1 MDKLRSMEVFVA
13 VVDAGSFTAAAVQCE
28 ISPVM
33 VGKHIQFLEELLA
46 ARLLTR
52 TTRRQSLTELGLQY
66 AEQCRAILAQISEAE
81 SGAARMRGG
90 ARGVLKITSP
100 VTFGSELL
108 APAMVDYLAQ
118 YPEMRADLHMNDR
131 LVDVVEDGYD
141 AAIRIGRLEDSTL
154 IARPLR
160 PYLMMICAA
169 PAYLQRKGTPLT
181 PADLTAHECLDFLH
195 WNKHVRWRLSED
207 VTDIPVSRLRS
218 NNGQALKSAAV
229 AGFGIVMQSELLLAS
244 EVAAGRLVPLLQ
256 DYLPASRP
264 MHLLYPRDRQPTPKL
279 STFIEFMVGRFGLP
293 AKAHA
298 ASS

>member
-13 VVDAGSFTAAAVQCE
+13 VVDAGSFTAAAAQCE

-33 VGKHIQFLEELLA
+33 VGKHIQFLESLLG

-66 AEQCRAILAQISEAE
+66 AEQCKAILAQIGEAE

-100 VTFGSELL
+100 VTFGSEML

-131 LVDVVEDGYD
+131 LVDVVEDGFD
-141 AAIRIGRLEDSTL
+141 AAIRIGQLEDSTL
-154 IARPLR
+154 IARALQ
-160 PYLMMICAA
+160 PYSMMICAA
-169 PAYLQRKGTPLT
+169 PAYLKRKGIPRI
-181 PADLTAHECLDFLH
+181 PADLLDHECLDFLH
-195 WNKHVRWRLSED
+195 WNKHVRWRLKEEAEEPSE
-207 VTDIPVSRLRS
+207 IPVSRLRS

-244 EVAAGRLVPLLQ
+244 EVVAGRLVPLME
-256 DYLPASRP
+256 DYAPAPRP

-279 STFIEFMVGRFGLP
+279 STFIEFMLGRFGL
-293 AKAHA
+293 KVKG
-298 ASS
+298 

>member
-13 VVDAGSFTAAAVQCE
+13 VVDAGSFTAAAAQCE

-33 VGKHIQFLEELLA
+33 VGKHIQFLEKLLG

-52 TTRRQSLTELGLQY
+52 TTRRQSLTELGVQY
-66 AEQCRAILAQISEAE
+66 AEQCKAILSQISEAE

-100 VTFGSELL
+100 VTFGSEML
-108 APAMVDYLAQ
+108 APAMVDYLAT

-131 LVDVVEDGYD
+131 LVDVVEDGFD
-141 AAIRIGRLEDSTL
+141 AAIRIGQLEDSTL
-154 IARPLR
+154 VARPLR
-160 PYLMMICAA
+160 PYSMMICAA
-169 PAYLQRKGTPLT
+169 PAYLKRRGIPRT

-195 WNKHVRWRLSED
+195 WNRHVRWRLTKE
-207 VTDIPVSRLRS
+207 TEEATEIPVSRLRS

-244 EVAAGRLVPLLQ
+244 EVAAGRLVPLME
-256 DYLPASRP
+256 DYVPAPRP

-279 STFIEFMVGRFGLP
+279 STFIDFMLGRFGL
-293 AKAHA
+293 
-298 ASS
+298 

>member
-13 VVDAGSFTAAAVQCE
+13 VVDAGSFTAAAAQCE

-33 VGKHIQFLEELLA
+33 VGKHIQFLESLLG

-66 AEQCRAILAQISEAE
+66 AEQCKGILAQISEAE

-131 LVDVVEDGYD
+131 LVDLVEDGFD
-141 AAIRIGRLEDSTL
+141 AAIRIGQLEDSTL
-154 IARPLR
+154 VARPLQ
-160 PYLMMICAA
+160 PYSMMICAA
-169 PAYLQRKGTPLT
+169 PAYLKRKGVPHA
-181 PADLTAHECLDFLH
+181 PADLTEHECLDFLH
-195 WNKHVRWRLSED
+195 WNKHVRWRLTED
-207 VTDIPVSRLRS
+207 ATEIPVSRLRS

-244 EVAAGRLVPLLQ
+244 EVAAGRLVPLME
-256 DYLPASRP
+256 DYLPAPRP
-264 MHLLYPRDRQPTPKL
+264 MHLLYPRDRQHTPKL
-279 STFIEFMVGRFGLP
+279 STFIEFMMGRFGLK
-293 AKAHA
+293 AKGEIY
-298 ASS
+298 

>member
-13 VVDAGSFTAAAVQCE
+13 VVDAGSFTAAASLCE

-33 VGKHIQFLEELLA
+33 VGKHIQFLEDLLA

-90 ARGVLKITSP
+90 ARSVLKITSP

-160 PYLMMICAA
+160 PYRMMICAA
-169 PAYLQRKGTPLT
+169 PAYLQRKGIPLQ
-181 PADLTAHECLDFLH
+181 PADLIDHECLDFLH

-244 EVAAGRLVPLLQ
+244 EVAAGRLVPLLE

-279 STFIEFMVGRFGLP
+279 STFIEFMVGRFGL
-293 AKAHA
+293 
-298 ASS
+298 

>member
-13 VVDAGSFTAAAVQCE
+13 VVDAGSFTAAAAQCE

-33 VGKHIQFLEELLA
+33 VGKHIQFLESLLG

-66 AEQCRAILAQISEAE
+66 AEQCKAILAQIGEAE

-100 VTFGSELL
+100 VTFGSEML

-131 LVDVVEDGYD
+131 LVDVVEDGFD
-141 AAIRIGRLEDSTL
+141 AAIRIGKLEDSTL
-154 IARPLR
+154 IARALQ
-160 PYLMMICAA
+160 PYSMMICAA
-169 PAYLQRKGTPLT
+169 PAYLKRKGIPRT
-181 PADLTAHECLDFLH
+181 PADLIDHECLDFLH
-195 WNKHVRWRLSED
+195 WNKHVRWRLAEEAGD
-207 VTDIPVSRLRS
+207 ANEIPVSRLRS

-244 EVAAGRLVPLLQ
+244 EVAAGRLVPLME
-256 DYLPASRP
+256 DYVPAPRP

-279 STFIEFMVGRFGLP
+279 STFIEFILDRFGL
-293 AKAHA
+293 KIRGR
-298 ASS
+298 

>member
-13 VVDAGSFTAAAVQCE
+13 VVDAGSFTAAAAQCD

-33 VGKHIQFLEELLA
+33 VGKHIQFLESLLG

-66 AEQCRAILAQISEAE
+66 AEQCKAILAQIGEAE

-100 VTFGSELL
+100 VTFGSEML

-131 LVDVVEDGYD
+131 LVDVVEDGFD
-141 AAIRIGRLEDSTL
+141 AAIRIGQLEDSTL
-154 IARPLR
+154 IARALQ
-160 PYLMMICAA
+160 PYNMMICAA
-169 PAYLQRKGTPLT
+169 PTYLKRKGTPRT
-181 PADLTAHECLDFLH
+181 PADLLDHECLDFLH
-195 WNKHVRWRLSED
+195 WNKHVRWRLREEVSE
-207 VTDIPVSRLRS
+207 IPVSRLRS

-244 EVAAGRLVPLLQ
+244 EVAAGRLVPLME
-256 DYLPASRP
+256 DYAPAPRP

-279 STFIEFMVGRFGLP
+279 STFIEFMLDRFGLKIKGP
-293 AKAHA
+293 VT
-298 ASS
+298 

>member
-13 VVDAGSFTAAAVQCE
+13 VVDAGSFTAAAAQCE

-33 VGKHIQFLEELLA
+33 VGKHIQFLESLLG

-66 AEQCRAILAQISEAE
+66 AEQCKAILAQIGEAE

-100 VTFGSELL
+100 VTFGSEML

-131 LVDVVEDGYD
+131 LVDLVEDGFD
-141 AAIRIGRLEDSTL
+141 AAIRIGQLEDSTL
-154 IARPLR
+154 IARALQ
-160 PYLMMICAA
+160 PYSMMICAA
-169 PAYLQRKGTPLT
+169 PAYLKRKGTPRT
-181 PADLTAHECLDFLH
+181 PADLIDHECLDFLH
-195 WNKHVRWRLSED
+195 WNKHVRWRLTEAAEEVSE
-207 VTDIPVSRLRS
+207 IPMSRLRS

-244 EVAAGRLVPLLQ
+244 EVAAGHLVPLMEA
-256 DYLPASRP
+256 YVPAPRP

-279 STFIEFMVGRFGLP
+279 STFIEFMLDRFGL
-293 AKAHA
+293 KR
-298 ASS
+298 

>member
-13 VVDAGSFTAAAVQCE
+13 VVDAGSFTAAAAQCE

-33 VGKHIQFLEELLA
+33 VGKHIQFLENLLG

-66 AEQCRAILAQISEAE
+66 AEQCKAILVQIGEAE

-100 VTFGSELL
+100 VTFGSEML

-131 LVDVVEDGYD
+131 LVDVVEDGFD
-141 AAIRIGRLEDSTL
+141 AAIRIGQLEDSTL
-154 IARPLR
+154 IARPLQ
-160 PYLMMICAA
+160 PYSMMICAA
-169 PAYLQRKGTPLT
+169 PSYLKRKGIPRT
-181 PADLTAHECLDFLH
+181 PADLIAHECLDFLH
-195 WNKHVRWRLSED
+195 WNKHVRWRLTGELSE
-207 VTDIPVSRLRS
+207 IPVSRLRS

-229 AGFGIVMQSELLLAS
+229 AGFGIVMQSELLLAG
-244 EVAAGRLVPLLQ
+244 EVAAGRLVPLMEA
-256 DYLPASRP
+256 YVPAPRP

-279 STFIEFMVGRFGLP
+279 ATFIEFVLDRFGL
-293 AKAHA
+293 
-298 ASS
+298 

>member
-13 VVDAGSFTAAAVQCE
+13 VVDAGSFTAAAAQCE

-33 VGKHIQFLEELLA
+33 VGKHIQFLESLLG

-66 AEQCRAILAQISEAE
+66 AEQCKAILAQIGEAE

-100 VTFGSELL
+100 VTFGSEML

-131 LVDVVEDGYD
+131 LVDVVEDGFD
-141 AAIRIGRLEDSTL
+141 AAIRIGQLEDSTL
-154 IARPLR
+154 IARTLQ
-160 PYLMMICAA
+160 PYSMMICAA
-169 PAYLQRKGTPLT
+169 PAYLKRKGTPRT
-181 PADLTAHECLDFLH
+181 PADLMGHECLDFLH
-195 WNKHVRWRLSED
+195 WNKHVRWRLAEVAEESSE
-207 VTDIPVSRLRS
+207 IPVSRLRS

-244 EVAAGRLVPLLQ
+244 EVAAGRLVPLME
-256 DYLPASRP
+256 DYVPAPRP

-279 STFIEFMVGRFGLP
+279 STFIEFMLDRFGL
-293 AKAHA
+293 KR
-298 ASS
+298 

>member
-1 MDKLRSMEVFVA
+1 
-13 VVDAGSFTAAAVQCE
+13 
-28 ISPVM
+28 M
-33 VGKHIQFLEELLA
+33 VGKHIQFLENLLG

-66 AEQCRAILAQISEAE
+66 AEQCKAILVQIGEAE

-100 VTFGSELL
+100 VTFGSEML

-131 LVDVVEDGYD
+131 LVDVVEDGFD
-141 AAIRIGRLEDSTL
+141 AAIRIGQLEDSTL
-154 IARPLR
+154 IARPLQ
-160 PYLMMICAA
+160 PYSMMICAA
-169 PAYLQRKGTPLT
+169 PSYLQRKGIPRT
-181 PADLTAHECLDFLH
+181 PADLIAHECLDFLH
-195 WNKHVRWRLSED
+195 WNKHVRWRLTGEVSE
-207 VTDIPVSRLRS
+207 IPVSRLRS

-244 EVAAGRLVPLLQ
+244 EVAAGRLVPLMEA
-256 DYLPASRP
+256 YVPAPRP

-279 STFIEFMVGRFGLP
+279 ATFIEFVLSRFGL
-293 AKAHA
+293 
-298 ASS
+298 

>member
-13 VVDAGSFTAAAVQCE
+13 VVDAGSFTAAAAQCE

-160 PYLMMICAA
+160 PYRMMICAA
-169 PAYLQRKGTPLT
+169 PAYLQRKGIPLK

-279 STFIEFMVGRFGLP
+279 STFIEFMVGRFGL
-293 AKAHA
+293 
-298 ASS
+298 

>member
-13 VVDAGSFTAAAVQCE
+13 VVDAGSFTAAAALCE

-33 VGKHIQFLEELLA
+33 VGKHIQFLEDLLA

-160 PYLMMICAA
+160 PYRMMICAA
-169 PAYLQRKGTPLT
+169 PAYLKRKGIPLQ
-181 PADLTAHECLDFLH
+181 PADLIGHECLDFLH

-244 EVAAGRLVPLLQ
+244 EVAAGRLVPLLE

-279 STFIEFMVGRFGLP
+279 STFIEFMVGRFGL
-293 AKAHA
+293 
-298 ASS
+298 

>member
-13 VVDAGSFTAAAVQCE
+13 VVDAGSFTAAAAQCE

-33 VGKHIQFLEELLA
+33 VGKHIQFLESLLG

-66 AEQCRAILAQISEAE
+66 AEQCKGILAQISEAE

-131 LVDVVEDGYD
+131 LVDLVEDGFD
-141 AAIRIGRLEDSTL
+141 AAIRIGQLEDSTL
-154 IARPLR
+154 VARPLQ
-160 PYLMMICAA
+160 PYSMMICAA
-169 PAYLQRKGTPLT
+169 PAYLKRKGVPHTPS
-181 PADLTAHECLDFLH
+181 DLTEHECLDFLH
-195 WNKHVRWRLSED
+195 WNKHVRWRLTEE
-207 VTDIPVSRLRS
+207 VTEIPVSRLRS

-244 EVAAGRLVPLLQ
+244 EVAAGRLVPLMK
-256 DYLPASRP
+256 DYLPAPRP

-279 STFIEFMVGRFGLP
+279 STFIEFMMGRFGLK
-293 AKAHA
+293 AKGEIH
-298 ASS
+298 

>member
-13 VVDAGSFTAAAVQCE
+13 VVDAGSFTAAAALCE

-33 VGKHIQFLEELLA
+33 VGKHIQFLEDLLA

-141 AAIRIGRLEDSTL
+141 AAIRIGRLEDSSL

-160 PYLMMICAA
+160 PYRMMICAA
-169 PAYLQRKGTPLT
+169 PAYLQRKGLPLT
-181 PADLTAHECLDFLH
+181 PADLAGHECLDFLH

-207 VTDIPVSRLRS
+207 VADIPVSRLRS

-244 EVAAGRLVPLLQ
+244 EVAAGRLVPLLE

-279 STFIEFMVGRFGLP
+279 STFIEFMVGRFGL
-293 AKAHA
+293 
-298 ASS
+298 